1 MSWRKV
7 PRVKDSL
14 NNLYTHNTHNTH
26 NTSKSSVPGN
36 SAYCAY
42 CAYRDEI
49 VKCRAELKHR
59 EYYLK
64 RSEEVLKLAKNQ
76 STDLFVPRAE
86 NFEIPSGEGKLI
98 GLGKQHLQA

>member
-49 VKCRAELKHR
+49 VKCRDNLIANHKVTNDSVQSELIKEQDQLLNYHR
-59 EYYLK
+59 TRK
-64 RSEEVLKLAKNQ
+64 SNPGMAD
-76 STDLFVPRAE
+76 T
-86 NFEIPSGEGKLI
+86 
-98 GLGKQHLQA
+98 H